1 MRRRRLAGTGKKG
14 RREEDGAT
22 GGSAR
27 KKPRSLCPH
36 QRERSACKECGGAG
50 ICPHQRRRGRCK
62 ECWGGPLPAR
72 QRSKCMECREESDKS
87 MPAGLEEL
95 EEAGV

>member
-1 MRRRRLAGTGKKG
+1 MQGV
-14 RREEDGAT
+14 
-22 GGSAR
+22 
-27 KKPRSLCPH
+27 
-36 QRERSACKECGGAG
+36 
-50 ICPHQRRRGRCK
+50 RGRGHLPAPAPK
-62 ECWGGPLPAR
+62 GQVQGVLGGPLPAR